1 MTRDITE
8 FLHFEDARS
17 NWMWVRFRLPRN
29 EKTKGR
35 ISIKGEVYEETQF
48 ASTGEKLVKRWI
60 ANYPIDTSFYTVD
73 QSLPIPTKFIIQ
85 GITVLTSRF
94 NMESDNDAL
103 KDNYVYE
110 LGVLRKIF
118 HSGPLMLFN
127 REKYIDEWK
136 EELMLLPQMSLVVNL
151 IGNPFTPMKNM
162 DCMIGIKGVWVRAVQ

>member
-118 HSGPLMLFN
+118 HSGPLML
-127 REKYIDEWK
+127 
-136 EELMLLPQMSLVVNL
+136 LPQMSLVVNL

>member
-29 EKTKGR
+29 
-35 ISIKGEVYEETQF
+35 EETQF

-94 NMESDNDAL
+94 NTESDNDAL

-110 LGVLRKIF
+110 LGVLRK
-118 HSGPLMLFN
+118 
-127 REKYIDEWK
+127 
-136 EELMLLPQMSLVVNL
+136 
-151 IGNPFTPMKNM
+151 
-162 DCMIGIKGVWVRAVQ
+162 